1 MANDYRSSVKKM
13 LGRIPPHNDE
23 AEAALLGAVLIRNKT
38 LEDVQGM
45 VVKEDFYQI
54 SHQLIWEAMSN
65 RLSFQILCQNLKNGS
80 CKVLRHPSCVLHK
93 QVLCRCNHRS
103 NQEQLPVSDC
113 LLSVRRHQQQD
124 NHGSAWRGKT
134 SWFRRHVVLPWG
146 LEKPHKNPGS
156 VCRKI

>member
-54 SHQLIWEAMSN
+54 SHQLIWEAINGLHTERPGVTIDLISLAQYM
-65 RLSFQILCQNLKNGS
+65 RTTGNLPAAGGASYISSLTDSVPSSANAVYYAEIIRSASIKR
-80 CKVLRHPSCVLHK
+80 KLRWY
-93 QVLCRCNHRS
+93 
-103 NQEQLPVSDC
+103 D
-113 LLSVRRHQQQD
+113 
-124 NHGSAWRGKT
+124 
-134 SWFRRHVVLPWG
+134 
-146 LEKPHKNPGS
+146 
-156 VCRKI
+156 